1 MRAAIYTT
9 KGPAADVLR
18 VIEKS
23 DPEPAAGEVR
33 VKLAFSGVNPSD
45 VKSRAGV
52 SARGSGYPEV
62 IPHSDGSG
70 TIDKIGPGVNSAL
83 LGQRVWVFNGQW
95 DRPFGTAAEFITLPA
110 GQTVELPNELSFEI
124 GASIAIP
131 LMTAMHAVQ
140 TCGSLMGKTVLI
152 PGAAGS
158 VGFYATQLARMA
170 GAHVIAIVSNE
181 QKAQLAKDIG
191 AHDVIN
197 YKTESITD
205 RVQALTNHRGADA
218 IIDVDAATH
227 APLYGSLLSFNGKAV
242 VYGSNQPQV
251 SLPFGPMIMG
261 FISIY
266 YFIVYKLPTHAM
278 QEVLAGVSAAL
289 SVPGFKHPPTSI
301 YPLADIVKAHQQ
313 VERGANAKVLI
324 QL

>member
-1 MRAAIYTT
+1 MRAAIYTS

-23 DPEPAAGEVR
+23 DPEPATGEVR

-52 SARGSGYPEV
+52 SARGNGYPEV
-62 IPHSDGSG
+62 IPHSDGAG
-70 TIDKIGPGVNSAL
+70 TIDKIGQGVNPAL

-95 DRPFGTAAEFITLPA
+95 DRPFGTAAEFITLPVA
-110 GQTVELPNELSFEI
+110 QTVALPNELSFEI

-140 TCGSLMGKTVLI
+140 SCGSLIGKTVLI

-197 YKTESITD
+197 YKTESVTD
-205 RVQALTNHRGADA
+205 RVHALTNNQGADA

-227 APLYGSLLSFNGKAV
+227 APLYGSLLSFDGKAV

-251 SLPFGPMIMG
+251 NMPFGAMIMG

-266 YFIVYKLPTHAM
+266 YFIVYKLPPHAM
-278 QEVLAGVSAAL
+278 QQVLAGVSAAL
-289 SVPGFKHPPTSI
+289 SAPGFKHPPTSI

>member
-140 TCGSLMGKTVLI
+140 TCGLLMGKTVLI

>member
-45 VKSRAGV
+45 VKSRAGA
-52 SARGSGYPEV
+52 SARGGGYPEV
-62 IPHSDGSG
+62 IPHSDGAG
-70 TIDKIGPGVNSAL
+70 TIDKIGQGVNSAL

-95 DRPFGTAAEFITLPA
+95 DRPFGTAAEFITLPVE
-110 GQTVELPNELSFEI
+110 QTAALPDELSFEI

-140 TCGSLMGKTVLI
+140 SCGSLMGKTVLI

-170 GAHVIAIVSNE
+170 GARVIAIVSNE

-197 YKTESITD
+197 YKTESVTD
-205 RVQALTNHRGADA
+205 RVHALTNNRGADA

-227 APLYGSLLSFNGKAV
+227 APLYGSLLTFDGQAV

-251 SLPFGPMIMG
+251 SMPFGPMIMG

-266 YFIVYKLPTHAM
+266 YFIVYKLPPHAM
-278 QEVLAGVSAAL
+278 QEVLAGVNAAL
-289 SVPGFKHPPTSI
+289 TAPGFKHPPTSI
-301 YPLADIVKAHQQ
+301 YSLADIVKAHQQ